1 MLAGKRP
8 RRRAARCPAP
18 AESAG
23 RAAASGEANDCFY
36 PVSFRTQY
44 SSRVVSLGGVL
55 RDIISQQS
63 AASSHQMIER
73 KGHSGRKGSKKSK
86 SPCSFA
92 SRDGSFLADC

>member
-1 MLAGKRP
+1 MPAERKR
-8 RRRAARCPAP
+8 RRRAVRCPAP

-23 RAAASGEANDCFY
+23 RAAALVEANDCFY

-63 AASSHQMIER
+63 AASSHQMIEPQRTQRSQR
-73 KGHSGRKGSKKSK
+73 KQKIQI
-86 SPCSFA
+86 PVLVCV
-92 SRDGSFLADC
+92 RDGSVLADC